1 MQIEVSGTTSQKK
14 IAQIVSAAE
23 FFARLLLDPRMSKN
37 IVLDININK
46 SFPNEGSCCSEED
59 KKNPRFFTIELRGAK
74 GDDDIIKTLG
84 HEMVHLKQYAKNEL
98 GTELVVAG
106 KGGQKMTQHWHGKV
120 YKFKSKEDHYY
131 DSPWEIAAYGMEV
144 GLYYKWVSRHDPKMP
159 WYVGADA

>member
-1 MQIEVSGTTSQKK
+1 MQIDVSGTTSQKK

-23 FFARLLLDPRMSKN
+23 FFARCLLNPRMAKN
-37 IVLDININK
+37 IFLDIDINRK
-46 SFPNEGSCCSEED
+46 LPSEGTCCSEED

-74 GDDDIIKTLG
+74 GDDDIIKTLA

-98 GTELVVAG
+98 GKELIVAG
-106 KGGQKMTQHWHGKV
+106 KGGQKIVTVWQGKV
-120 YKFKSKEDHYY
+120 HKFKSNEDPYY

-144 GLYYKWVSRHDPKMP
+144 GLYHKWLSRHDPKMP